1 MKDRALLP
9 AALFLVGVIALP
21 LAATLPSG
29 VAALDR
35 LGSDRNLQQIAWNTL
50 GFAAASVALE
60 VLIGVPLALVLHR
73 RFRGRGPARAA
84 AILPWA
90 LPSAVMA
97 MSWRWIFNDTLGIA
111 SDLPMRIGVVSQPI
125 PWLGLPE
132 TAFASLV
139 LADVW
144 KTAPFVAILVLAAL
158 QSIPRDLEEAMAID
172 GAGPV
177 RRFFLVTLPLLRP
190 ALAVAVTFRLIHAIG
205 IFDLVWV
212 LTGGGPAN
220 ATKTLAVY
228 VYEQYF
234 LFGDR
239 GYATALTIVTAAG
252 MFVAAV
258 AASRLVRG
266 RAGA

>member
-9 AALFLVGVIALP
+9 AALLLLGIIALP
-21 LAATLPSG
+21 LAAAIPSG
-29 VAALDR
+29 FASLDR
-35 LGSDRNLQQIAWNTL
+35 LGADRNLQMIAWNTL
-50 GFAAASVALE
+50 RFAVASVSLEILLGLPFAL
-60 VLIGVPLALVLHR
+60 LLHR
-73 RFRGRGPARAA
+73 RFRMRGATRAA

-97 MSWRWIFNDTLGIA
+97 MSWRWIFSDTFGIA
-111 SDLPMRIGVVSQPI
+111 SDLPMRLGLTSQPI
-125 PWLGLPE
+125 PWLALPE

-144 KTAPFVAILVLAAL
+144 KTTPFVAILVLAAL
-158 QSIPRDLEEAMAID
+158 QSIPKDLDEAMAID
-172 GAGPV
+172 GAGPA
-177 RRFFLVTLPLLRP
+177 RCFIMVTLPLLRP
-190 ALAVAVTFRLIHAIG
+190 ALAIAVIFRLIHAIG

-239 GYATALTIVTAAG
+239 GYATAITLATAAG
-252 MFVAAV
+252 MFLVAV
-258 AASRLVRG
+258 AAGRLVRG
-266 RAGA
+266 RAHA

>member
-9 AALFLVGVIALP
+9 AALLLIGIIALP
-21 LAATLPSG
+21 LAAAVPSG
-29 VAALDR
+29 VSSLAR
-35 LGSDRNLQQIAWNTL
+35 LGEDLNLRRIAANTL
-50 GFAAASVALE
+50 LFSGVSVALE
-60 VLIGVPLALVLHR
+60 LLLGVPIALLLHR
-73 RFRGRGPARAA
+73 RFRLRGGVRAT

-97 MSWRWIFNDTLGIA
+97 MSWRWIFSDTFGIA
-111 SDLPMRIGVVSQPI
+111 SDLPMRLGLASQPI
-125 PWLGLPE
+125 PWLGLPA
-132 TAFASLV
+132 TAFASLIV
-139 LADVW
+139 ADVW
-144 KTAPFVAILVLAAL
+144 KTTPFVAILSLAAL
-158 QSIPRDLEEAMAID
+158 QTIPRDLDEAMAID
-172 GAGPV
+172 GGGPA
-177 RRFFLVTLPLLRP
+177 RRFFMVTLPLLRP

-239 GYATALTIVTAAG
+239 GYATAITLAT
-252 MFVAAV
+252 AV
-258 AASRLVRG
+258 AMFAISVAMGRLIRG
-266 RAGA
+266 RAPA